1 MINDTEYE
9 KSEDF
14 YIELGQP
21 IGDNEKPPQ
30 DPKAPDGRPVLGDH
44 SRCKVVIIEDDEL
57 KSFVDRLIKKANC
70 SVSFRRITVFNLLYF

>member
-1 MINDTEYE
+1 VINDTEYE

-21 IGDNEKPPQ
+21 VWHKETQVDEKG
-30 DPKAPDGRPVLGDH
+30 PDGRPLLGAH
-44 SRCKVVIIEDDEL
+44 TRCKVVIIEDDEL

-70 SVSFRRITVFNLLYF
+70 SVSFSYLILNKFLF